1 MNLWYFS
8 QRRYVLPNLDNKI
21 QQSQRKCGIQEVIVL
36 SKIWTNIKFPDRF
49 SNALQITLYQEIK
62 IIFFFFSRPTLVIFF
77 ETLVYIGSIFHLLW
91 MIIEHIIKIF
101 CLSEWK
107 IKQCLFIVSPLKVF
121 KGTFYLCVLQHLHIS
136 TLWSATATS
145 NWSGGYHACIFVHWY
160 M

>member
-1 MNLWYFS
+1 MWICDDFS
-8 QRRYVLPNLDNKI
+8 QHRYVLPNLDNKL

-62 IIFFFFSRPTLVIFF
+62 IIYFFFSVGLHWWFFLRPWFILGV
-77 ETLVYIGSIFHLLW
+77 W

-136 TLWSATATS
+136 ILWSATATS

>member
-49 SNALQITLYQEIK
+49 SIALQITLYQEK
-62 IIFFFFSRPTLVIFF
+62 KSIFFSVGLHWWFFWDLGLYW
-77 ETLVYIGSIFHLLW
+77 EYISFI
-91 MIIEHIIKIF
+91 MNDYRAIVKIF

-107 IKQCLFIVSPLKVF
+107 IKQCLFIVAPLQVF

-136 TLWSATATS
+136 TLLSATATS